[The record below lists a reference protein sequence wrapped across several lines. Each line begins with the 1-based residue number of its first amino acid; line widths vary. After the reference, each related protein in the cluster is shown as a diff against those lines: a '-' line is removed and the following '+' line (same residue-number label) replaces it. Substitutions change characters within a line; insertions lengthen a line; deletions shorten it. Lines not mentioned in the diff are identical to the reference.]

1 MGKNKEELS
10 DFNIKFNDLL
20 SKIEGYEKAFENK
33 IDVNKLR
40 NVPPFGILHYSISSV
55 AYSPDSKRIIS
66 GSADNTIKIWDAN
79 TGTCIKN
86 LEEYFCKIPS

>member
-1 MGKNKEELS
+1 MDKNKEELS
-10 DFNIKFNDLL
+10 DFDIKFNDLL

-40 NVPPFGILHYSISSV
+40 KVPPFGILHYIISSV